1 MGSTFPMVSPRT
13 APAAHSLNRHKL
25 AGRVQSFQ
33 QDGQGRELVEPGLDC
48 VRCKNQRLGRR
59 PGAGQVER
67 TFAGAPIPEA
77 PHRLAVEDDHP
88 RDQAKPSSRDPAESR
103 LNKIVCPP
111 AIGAAA
117 LPCQLGTTSRPKE
130 GGSVALIPRRD
141 LKREITCVGRD

>member
-1 MGSTFPMVSPRT
+1 MVSPRT
-13 APAAHSLNRHKL
+13 TPAAHSLNRHKL
-25 AGRVQSFQ
+25 AGRVQSLQ

-111 AIGAAA
+111 AIGADPTVQPPCRANSERRLA
-117 LPCQLGTTSRPKE
+117 LRKAGALRSSRGE
-130 GGSVALIPRRD
+130 
-141 LKREITCVGRD
+141 T